1 MALRIRDNHA
11 ENVRRNE
18 LAKARGFHNRYD
30 QRHKIETG
38 VIRALWPQQVT
49 ATKTVKAQN
58 EWQARA
64 TTLITGGAAKPT
76 EFGGYPLPS
85 LEDQAQSFSDR
96 WARASAGRYAPD
108 GVNAADA
115 KMYRDHKWPRPL
127 SAKDLGVTRDEYTA
141 AYARAFMPPGPQ
153 RYDATRR
160 TGGSYAL
167 FYWFVILNHYME
179 ADEYESRYGPAA

>member
-49 ATKTVKAQN
+49 APKTVKAQN

-64 TTLITGGAAKPT
+64 HALITGAKPT
-76 EFGGYPLPS
+76 EYGGHPLPPP
-85 LEDQAQSFSDR
+85 EDRCQSWSDMF
-96 WARASAGRYAPD
+96 ARASAARFAPD
-108 GVNAADA
+108 GVKAADA
-115 KMYRDHKWPRPL
+115 KMYHDRQWPRPL

-141 AYARAFMPPGPQ
+141 AYTRAFLVGPQ
-153 RYDATRR
+153 RYQATRR

-167 FYWFVILNHYME
+167 YYWFVVLNHYME

>member
-30 QRHKIETG
+30 QRNKIETG
-38 VIRALWPQQVT
+38 VIQALWPQQVR
-49 ATKTVKAQN
+49 APKTVTAQN

-64 TTLITGGAAKPT
+64 HALITGADPNKY
-76 EFGGYPLPS
+76 GGRALPPP
-85 LEDQAQSFSDR
+85 EDQCQTWSDMF
-96 WARASAGRYAPD
+96 ARASHARYAPD
-108 GVNAADA
+108 GVNAKDA
-115 KMYRDHKWPRPL
+115 KRYRDNKWPRPL

-141 AYARAFMPPGPQ
+141 AYLRAFVEG
-153 RYDATRR
+153 RHSSHKGDSLRN
-160 TGGSYAL
+160 SYAL
-167 FYWFVILNHYME
+167 YYWFVILNHYYE